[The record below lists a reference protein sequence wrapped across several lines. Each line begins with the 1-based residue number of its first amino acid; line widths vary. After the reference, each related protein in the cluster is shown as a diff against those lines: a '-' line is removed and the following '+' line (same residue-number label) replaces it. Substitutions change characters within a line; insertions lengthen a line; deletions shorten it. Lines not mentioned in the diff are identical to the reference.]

1 MIKSIIGYSLST
13 KNYMGLTLENLIMLA
28 EDQLTEY
35 STNARKI
42 EKLRRKIGIALTFVE
57 QQKLKQELLETMP
70 NSFWATS
77 IEKNRQ
83 TWSLPF
89 WGIGGLGLLLGI
101 SSQQY
106 LDFLAPAIAIPIAI
120 KIQQFGWKLE
130 AKRLL
135 LNTFEDI
142 EKRVNNQSN

>member
-1 MIKSIIGYSLST
+1 MS
-13 KNYMGLTLENLIMLA
+13 LTLENLILLA

-57 QQKLKQELLETMP
+57 QQKLKQQLLEIMP
-70 NSFWATS
+70 NSFWAKS
-77 IEKNRQ
+77 IEKSRQ
-83 TWSLPF
+83 TWALPF
-89 WGIGGLGLLLGI
+89 WGIGGLGLLMGI

-135 LNTFEDI
+135 LNTFEDL
-142 EKRVNNQSN
+142 EKRINNKLS

>member
-1 MIKSIIGYSLST
+1 MS
-13 KNYMGLTLENLIMLA
+13 LTLENLILLA

-57 QQKLKQELLETMP
+57 QQKLKQQLLEIMP
-70 NSFWATS
+70 NSFWAKS
-77 IEKNRQ
+77 IEKSRQ
-83 TWSLPF
+83 TWALPF

-135 LNTFEDI
+135 LNTFEDL
-142 EKRVNNQSN
+142 EKRINNKSS